1 MRVIP
6 ARSANILAVIL
17 RRRRAS
23 LIFSP
28 TRDNNASSVG
38 DKPYKN
44 LRLVSP
50 TITTDFYT
58 IKLKYDQACEF
69 FYGRTKYDFQKG
81 SLVFVAPQQRI
92 EWDMKRHKIKQD
104 GFILTIHKDYLR
116 GTDIERKFRK
126 ASFFSYAVHEAL
138 HFSPKEENTIK
149 QIILSIHEE
158 YQGNIDNYSKDIILA
173 QLASLLRYS
182 VRFYNRQFINRKE
195 MNSHISAKFNDALN
209 EYFETTYHHERKL
222 PNIEMI
228 ARKMEVSSRY
238 LTDTLKAETGKTAIE
253 HLHLYLVEEA
263 KTMLLD
269 PSWSISQVAY
279 QLGFEYP
286 QYFSRVFKKKTGLSP
301 KEYQRQYR

>member
-1 MRVIP
+1 SSRLRQNNTLAYAPNVTPLSPFSILRRVVRVIP

-138 HFSPKEENTIK
+138 HFSPKEEN
-149 QIILSIHEE
+149 
-158 YQGNIDNYSKDIILA
+158 
-173 QLASLLRYS
+173 
-182 VRFYNRQFINRKE
+182 
-195 MNSHISAKFNDALN
+195 
-209 EYFETTYHHERKL
+209 
-222 PNIEMI
+222 
-228 ARKMEVSSRY
+228 
-238 LTDTLKAETGKTAIE
+238 
-253 HLHLYLVEEA
+253 
-263 KTMLLD
+263 
-269 PSWSISQVAY
+269 
-279 QLGFEYP
+279 
-286 QYFSRVFKKKTGLSP
+286 
-301 KEYQRQYR
+301 